1 MNGMRRVWVLACCA
15 VLLVVSGPA
24 LVSGAG
30 APPGRTRFEP
40 EPRADATQ
48 RRRRTRRKAKKKM
61 SEHAEAGRV
70 AEGLWGGSH
79 LRLNVRGDGATL
91 DFDCAHGEINAP
103 FILDAEGRFDL
114 PGTYTREGP
123 GPIRIGREPTA
134 RPARYVGRV
143 VGERM
148 TLDIKLEGSDK
159 SLGQYT
165 LTRGDEGMV
174 VKCR

>member
-24 LVSGAG
+24 LVSGTA

-79 LRLNVRGDGATL
+79 LRLDVRGDGAAL

-123 GPIRIGREPTA
+123 GPRPPRPPAPAPPRGLGGGRGGGGDDSGHKTRRLRQVTRPVHPHA
-134 RPARYVGRV
+134 RRR
-143 VGERM
+143 
-148 TLDIKLEGSDK
+148 
-159 SLGQYT
+159 
-165 LTRGDEGMV
+165 
-174 VKCR
+174 